1 MKLDFFCKSTGRSSE
16 FRTRACLS
24 KSHVLEV
31 IQFNHTLI
39 NEHESKLIYKGWCTV
54 FNWIILEM
62 RVRMFAPELKSFE
75 SFQLSAKPSSRK
87 IGSQEWRKKSSWGM
101 SKTKTSW
108 PQAREMGQ
116 KSTNDNDRRE
126 IQDKKVLEQW
136 SGFLLLALSFQCIEV
151 VFLGTCW
158 VLMYKLV
165 SIWSIMAALL
175 GPWW

>member
-75 SFQLSAKPSSRK
+75 SSQLSATPSSRK
-87 IGSQEWRKKSSWGM
+87 IGSQEWRKKAAEECPRQRQVDRKREKWDRKARMIMIGEKYKIKKSARTLIGILAACFFISMHWSCLSRL
-101 SKTKTSW
+101 SK
-108 PQAREMGQ
+108 
-116 KSTNDNDRRE
+116 
-126 IQDKKVLEQW
+126 
-136 SGFLLLALSFQCIEV
+136 
-151 VFLGTCW
+151 VFW
-158 VLMYKLV
+158 Y
-165 SIWSIMAALL
+165 
-175 GPWW
+175 